1 MRRLMLALLTGAYLC
16 LSLVISLALW
26 RMGAAP
32 AVGLAAFI
40 GAMGLCFAIH
50 GVIAT
55 VLQGAALRI
64 DIETIREAHGILL
77 EQVEKVDARITG
89 LLETVADDAQKRSAE
104 LTSEVHQLEIGRA
117 SCRERV

>member
-40 GAMGLCFAIH
+40 GAMGLCFAVH
-50 GVIAT
+50 GVIAGA
-55 VLQGAALRI
+55 LQGAALRV

-77 EQVEKVDARITG
+77 EQVEKVTPASPACWRPSPT
-89 LLETVADDAQKRSAE
+89 TPRSA
-104 LTSEVHQLEIGRA
+104 RPN
-117 SCRERV
+117 